1 MMFQDLE
8 QNNYHKLFINHLM
21 KHFTYFCFFCLF
33 FLTTSLQSQEII
45 WLDGN
50 FEKTSQE
57 KADFYRIDEKLEGE
71 IIIYYKKRTKFRK
84 VFYSKGKL
92 NGMFYE
98 YYETGELKETG
109 YYINGLR
116 EGIWKEFYKGGKIK
130 SKGKYA
136 NDEKV
141 GIWKVFYKN
150 ER

>member
-1 MMFQDLE
+1 MFQDLE
-8 QNNYHKLFINHLM
+8 QNNYHKLFINYLM
-21 KHFTYFCFFCLF
+21 KYFLTFSFFCLI
-33 FLTTSLQSQEII
+33 FLTSPLQSQEII
-45 WLDGN
+45 WLDEN
-50 FEKTSQE
+50 LEKTSQE

-71 IIIYYKKRTKFRK
+71 IIYYYKKRTKFRK

-109 YYINGLR
+109 YYVNGLK
-116 EGIWKEFYKGGKIK
+116 EGVWKEFYKGGKIK

-141 GIWKVFYKN
+141 GIWKMFYKN

>member
-1 MMFQDLE
+1 
-8 QNNYHKLFINHLM
+8 M
-21 KHFTYFCFFCLF
+21 KYFLTFSFFCLI
-33 FLTTSLQSQEII
+33 FLTSPLQSQEII
-45 WLDGN
+45 WLDEN
-50 FEKTSQE
+50 LEKTSQE

-71 IIIYYKKRTKFRK
+71 IIYYYKKRTKFRK

-109 YYINGLR
+109 YYVNGLK
-116 EGIWKEFYKGGKIK
+116 EGVWKEFYKGGKIK

-141 GIWKVFYKN
+141 GIWKMFYKN